1 MAERAQRALQIEKNT
16 KNWNK
21 QLQIKKTTSSI
32 WQHERCKCS
41 QHNQIKK
48 CTANTHN
55 TTKQRIKLFIWLCC
69 EHLQHLLSNWWR
81 CFLDLLV
88 LFLFACVFWSCS
100 ALSSLGHRIMGPYHT
115 PGTMQHQ
122 ARYKCFLLVSARR
135 SYNFH
140 VLHHVVY
147 IANAFAP
154 ICAPMGV
161 LVWKRGVFRRIV
173 GSLLFWGT
181 EINRAIDQLKTWSK
195 VNGAVCF
202 FFCYLKSALVIYRR
216 VHNARTLCLLHTQG
230 CAAAHKHV
238 KY

>member
-1 MAERAQRALQIEKNT
+1 MTTRALQMLT
-16 KNWNK
+16 TQPNK
-21 QLQIKKTTSSI
+21 EM
-32 WQHERCKCS
+32 HCKYS
-41 QHNQIKK
+41 QHNQ
-48 CTANTHN
+48 
-55 TTKQRIKLFIWLCC
+55 TKNKIIYLVVLWAFAAPTVKLMKM
-69 EHLQHLLSNWWR
+69 
-81 CFLDLLV
+81 FLDLLV

-181 EINRAIDQLKTWSK
+181 EINRAIDQLKP
-195 VNGAVCF
+195 G
-202 FFCYLKSALVIYRR
+202 LKSMAQYVFFLLFKER
-216 VHNARTLCLLHTQG
+216 VSNI
-230 CAAAHKHV
+230 
-238 KY
+238 